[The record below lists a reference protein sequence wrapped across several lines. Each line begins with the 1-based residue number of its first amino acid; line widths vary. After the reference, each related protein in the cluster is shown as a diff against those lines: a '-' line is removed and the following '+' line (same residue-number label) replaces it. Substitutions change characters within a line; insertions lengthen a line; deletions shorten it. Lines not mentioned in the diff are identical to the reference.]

1 MRKFENFCKALEN
14 LKDIFNYEEPYGNVE
29 MTGIVGLFE
38 ICFEQAWKAMKE
50 ILESAGYSES
60 QTGSPRQ
67 ILKTAFAAGLIA
79 EEALWLEALASRNNA
94 SHAYN
99 QNVALQMIE
108 KTKNVYYQMFV
119 EFRQIAEASWMET
132 NIQKEQEEGL

>member
-29 MTGIVGLFE
+29 MTGMVGLFE

-50 ILESAGYSES
+50 ILEAAGYSES
-60 QTGSPRQ
+60 QTESPRQ

-94 SHAYN
+94 DHAYN

-108 KTKNVYYQMFV
+108 KTKNVYYPMFQK
-119 EFRQIAEASWMET
+119 FRQSAEASWM
-132 NIQKEQEEGL
+132 

>member
-29 MTGIVGLFE
+29 MTGMFGLFE

-50 ILESAGYSES
+50 ILEAAGYSES

-119 EFRQIAEASWMET
+119 EFRQIAETSWM
-132 NIQKEQEEGL
+132 

>member
-1 MRKFENFCKALEN
+1 M
-14 LKDIFNYEEPYGNVE
+14 KDIFNYEEPYGNVE
-29 MTGIVGLFE
+29 MTGMVGLFE

-50 ILESAGYSES
+50 ILEAAGYSES

-119 EFRQIAEASWMET
+119 EFRQIAEASWM
-132 NIQKEQEEGL
+132 

>member
-29 MTGIVGLFE
+29 MTGMVGLFE

-50 ILESAGYSES
+50 ILEAAGYSES
-60 QTGSPRQ
+60 QTESPRQ

-119 EFRQIAEASWMET
+119 EFRQIAETSWM
-132 NIQKEQEEGL
+132 